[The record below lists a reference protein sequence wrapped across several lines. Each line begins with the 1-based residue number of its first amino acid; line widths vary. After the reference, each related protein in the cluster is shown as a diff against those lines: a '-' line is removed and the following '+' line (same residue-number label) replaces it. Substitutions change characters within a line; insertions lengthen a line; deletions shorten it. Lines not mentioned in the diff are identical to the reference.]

1 MRKFVSREVEEVF
14 QSQDEPFRKRLFEL
28 SKNCPPTWPI
38 EESLKWGEASY
49 VPSKSRTGSP
59 LRIARHDEAHV
70 AVYFNCNTLL
80 VEQFRTRFADELEY
94 SGNRAIVL
102 GVEDELPNEIL
113 RDCVRDALTY
123 HWRNRHD

>member
-1 MRKFVSREVEEVF
+1 MLHKLVDLRHW
-14 QSQDEPFRKRLFEL
+14 RLRH
-28 SKNCPPTWPI
+28 PWPL

-49 VPSKSRTGSP
+49 VPTKSRTGSP
-59 LRIARHDEAHV
+59 LRIARHDEANG
-70 AVYFNCNTLL
+70 ALYFNCNTLL
-80 VEQFRTRFADELEY
+80 VEQFRSRFADELEY